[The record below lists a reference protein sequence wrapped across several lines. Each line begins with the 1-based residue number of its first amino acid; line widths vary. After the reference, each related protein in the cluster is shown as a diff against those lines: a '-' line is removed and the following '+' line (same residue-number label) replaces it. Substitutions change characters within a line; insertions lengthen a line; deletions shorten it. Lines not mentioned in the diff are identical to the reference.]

1 MKTRTDFLGEDLRT
15 ALQWAKMGKIV
26 NSDAKGI
33 ELWSNGYRQH
43 SFIYYGADE
52 VHIGSAEELQ
62 AFFKPIR
69 DHQRKLRQT
78 LIFQIAASDFIFR
91 ISASS
96 PLAAMPSLRPGTP

>member
-52 VHIGSAEELQ
+52 VHIGSARR
-62 AFFKPIR
+62 I
-69 DHQRKLRQT
+69 T
-78 LIFQIAASDFIFR
+78 GIF
-91 ISASS
+91 
-96 PLAAMPSLRPGTP
+96 